1 MRTLPRLSTAL
12 VALGV
17 VVLLGAVAVY
27 LFGTHRTDKPIKADA
42 VVVLAGTIQ
51 RLPVGVALV
60 RQGYAPLLVVSL
72 SRPKSHQQ
80 AAICDHK
87 QPYRVLCFRASPF
100 ETRGEA
106 RAIGRFARARHWTR
120 VDVVTSYFHIPRARV
135 LIQRCYHGELRM
147 VGAPESRLHLPLDI
161 VKESGKL
168 LYQELIARSC

>member
-1 MRTLPRLSTAL
+1 MRTLPRLSTVL
-12 VALGV
+12 VALGLI
-17 VVLLGAVAVY
+17 VVLGAIAVFV
-27 LFGTHRTDKPIKADA
+27 FGTHRTDKPIKADA

-51 RLPVGVALV
+51 RLPVGVELV

-72 SRPKSHQQ
+72 SAPTSHQQ

-87 QPYRVLCFRASPF
+87 QRYRVLCFRADPF

-106 RAIGRFARARHWTR
+106 RAIGRFARERHWKKI
-120 VDVVTSYFHIPRARV
+120 DVVTSYFHIPRARV

-147 VGAPESRLHLPLDI
+147 IGAPESRLHLPVDI
-161 VKESGKL
+161 LKESGKL